1 MLVLA
6 SGDSLRG
13 SASVAAV
20 VDYSFHGLA
29 GSTLALLAEGQL
41 PVTDNE
47 LYLASAVVVVKSV
60 VIVNT
65 HTSAV
70 TINLTILKA
79 ASTARKLLPKDLS
92 LPAGYMA
99 IFDGS
104 RFSVFDTSGN
114 LLTLIGDVT
123 GLSGLLADDQHVL
136 DAEVLAVAAALVH
149 ASRHQDAGAD
159 EISVTGLS
167 GLLADDQHVLDAEV
181 LAVAYDKSLVSAAGA
196 ALIDDANAAAQ
207 RVTLGAGFPKF
218 SAHKNGTNQTGV
230 VTSTWTKVTFT
241 TEEYDVGSAY
251 NAANSKWIPG
261 IVGKGQ
267 VLSSIMFLSPNDG
280 MTMAVTVYKNGVLYK
295 QATLIASGV
304 ANQGGSVVFNIFVEV
319 VTDYFEIYVLHDST
333 TNKDIHGNAALT
345 WFMGHML
352 L

>member
-29 GSTLALLAEGQL
+29 GSTLSLLAEGQL
-41 PVTDNE
+41 PSADGE
-47 LYLASAVVVVKSV
+47 LYPAAAVVVVKSIV
-60 VIVNT
+60 LVNT

-79 ASTARKLLPKDLS
+79 ASTARRLLPKNLS

-104 RFSVFDTSGN
+104 RFSVYDASGN
-114 LLTLIGDVT
+114 LLTLIGNVS

-149 ASRHQDAGAD
+149 ASRHQDTGAD

-181 LAVAYDKSLVSAAGA
+181 LTVAA
-196 ALIDDANAAAQ
+196 ALVHASRHQDTGADEISVTGLSGLLADDQHVLDAEVINAVYPVGSIYTSVVATNPGTLFGVGTWAAFGTGRVLVGIDAAQ
-207 RVTLGAGFPKF
+207 TEFDVVEETGGAKTHAL
-218 SAHKNGTNQTGV
+218 SIAELAAHGHTITSSVGSGTGV
-230 VTSTWTKVTFT
+230 AFEGT
-241 TEEYDVGSAY
+241 TQARAIYTESAGSGTAHNNLQPY
-251 NAANSKWIPG
+251 
-261 IVGKGQ
+261 IV
-267 VLSSIMFLSPNDG
+267 
-280 MTMAVTVYKNGVLYK
+280 VYMWKRT
-295 QATLIASGV
+295 A
-304 ANQGGSVVFNIFVEV
+304 
-319 VTDYFEIYVLHDST
+319 
-333 TNKDIHGNAALT
+333 
-345 WFMGHML
+345 
-352 L
+352 

>member
-29 GSTLALLAEGQL
+29 GTTISLLAEGQL
-41 PVTDNE
+41 PSADGA
-47 LYLASAVVVVKSV
+47 LYSAAAVVVVKSI

-65 HTSAV
+65 HTAAV
-70 TINLTILKA
+70 TINLTILKSG
-79 ASTARKLLPKDLS
+79 STARRLLPKNLS

-104 RFSVFDTSGN
+104 RFSVYDASGN
-114 LLTLIGDVT
+114 LLTLIGNVT

-149 ASRHQDAGAD
+149 ASRHQDTGAD
-159 EISVTGLS
+159 EISVVGLS

-196 ALIDDANAAAQ
+196 ALIAAATAAAQ
-207 RVTLGAGFPKF
+207 RVILGADLPKF
-218 SAHKNGTNQTGV
+218 SASKSVAAQVLTSAT
-230 VTSTWTKVTFT
+230 VTKITFT

-251 NAANSKWIPG
+251 DAANSKWIPG
-261 IVGKGQ
+261 IIGKGHIDTSLCWAGIADQ
-267 VLSSIMFLSPNDG
+267 SAAEMYI
-280 MTMAVTVYKNGVLYK
+280 YKNGVEYRRKLF
-295 QATLIASGV
+295 APSG
-304 ANQGGSVVFNIFVEV
+304 AGAFNSPLSCDINVGA
-319 VTDYFEIYVLHDST
+319 VTDYFEVYALQSAGADKTIYEGSA
-333 TNKDIHGNAALT
+333 IT

>member
-114 LLTLIGDVT
+114 LLTLIGD
-123 GLSGLLADDQHVL
+123 
-136 DAEVLAVAAALVH
+136 
-149 ASRHQDAGAD
+149 
-159 EISVTGLS
+159 VTGLS